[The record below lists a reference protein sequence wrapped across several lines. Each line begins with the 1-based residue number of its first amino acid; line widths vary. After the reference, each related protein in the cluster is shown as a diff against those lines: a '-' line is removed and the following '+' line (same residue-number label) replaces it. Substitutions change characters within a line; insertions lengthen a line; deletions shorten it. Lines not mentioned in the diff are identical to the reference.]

1 MNIMRSVLIT
11 AAAMTFALPIA
22 VGVAGDAGLQA
33 QSQSPSFDAVSVKRN
48 VTGGAG
54 MQMRIGP
61 AQVSA
66 SNVPV
71 RQLIR
76 QAYQL
81 QEFQI
86 VGGPDWVS
94 SDRFDIEGRFDPT
107 VQMPGFEGPARLQS
121 MLKNLLL
128 DRFKLVAHTENRELP
143 IYALTLA
150 RTDGRLGPQMKPS
163 AVDCAALTNARGRVA
178 APPDGARG
186 GPPPDGR
193 GRGGPAPAD
202 GRGTPPPPGTAVSLG
217 ERPQCGGR
225 GGFGQLIAGA
235 VTMAQLASQLSQLTS
250 RVVIDRTG
258 LTGGYDLDLKWTPA
272 PDQLPQGPPPP
283 GVEPP
288 AIDPNGPSLFTAL
301 QEQLG
306 LKLDAQRGPVTVLV
320 VDRIEPPAE
329 N

>member
-1 MNIMRSVLIT
+1 MRGVLIT
-11 AAAMTFALPIA
+11 AAAAVTFALSIA
-22 VGVAGDAGLQA
+22 AGVAGDTALQA

-48 VTGGAG
+48 LSGGGG

-66 SNVPV
+66 LNVPV

-86 VGGPDWVS
+86 LGGPDWIS

-107 VQMPGFEGPARLQS
+107 VQVPGFEGPARLQS
-121 MLKNLLL
+121 MFKNLLL
-128 DRFKLVAHTENRELP
+128 DRFKLVAHTESRELP
-143 IYALTLA
+143 IYALMLA
-150 RTDGRLGPQMKPS
+150 RNDGRLGSQLKPS
-163 AVDCAALTNARGRVA
+163 AVDCAALANARGRGA

-193 GRGGPAPAD
+193 GRGGAGPAD
-202 GRGTPPPPGTAVSLG
+202 GRGTPPPPGTPVSLG

-225 GGFGQLIAGA
+225 SGFGQMIAGG
-235 VTMAQLASQLSQLTS
+235 VTMNQFATQLSQLTS
-250 RVVIDRTG
+250 RVVIDRTA
-258 LTGGYDLDLKWTPA
+258 LTGGYDFDLKWTPT
-272 PDQLPQGPPPP
+272 PEQLPQGPPPP

-306 LKLDAQRGPVTVLV
+306 LKLEAQRGPVTVLV
-320 VDRIEPPAE
+320 VDGIEPPAE